1 MIASP
6 DQATIAI
13 LTADPTLSA
22 LHGGRVS
29 TDLQPGSPSI
39 RVALIGGGEATT
51 EWGWRALLQ
60 VECWAD
66 DQLDAGGLAAAV
78 RDVWPNHR
86 GTYAG
91 TFVSGTWLESNPVAM
106 PDPQTGQPRYLLTV
120 GLRAHG

>member
-1 MIASP
+1 
-6 DQATIAI
+6 
-13 LTADPTLSA
+13 
-22 LHGGRVS
+22 
-29 TDLQPGSPSI
+29 
-39 RVALIGGGEATT
+39 VALVGGGEAST
-51 EWGWRALLQ
+51 EWGWRALIQ

-66 DQLDAGGLAAAV
+66 DQLDAEDLAAAV

-91 TFVSGTWLESNPVAM
+91 AFISATWLESNPVAM